1 MITGQDSAPE
11 KAAEAKIEND
21 KGAMKDAATL
31 VATKY
36 VQEYYEKN
44 YVQND
49 PNFTYA
55 NQGAYLKAKLPT
67 ETGEYTYSVSGD
79 TLTVTDSKGNTVT
92 GTINDNGT
100 IAWTGGSTGT
110 NTGNTGGPSQ
120 TGTNTPADTQ
130 TSYVGYYA
138 YVDGVYGVIYADLL
152 AQDTRSGKWGDS
164 NGAWSLPDASA
175 ANAYKS
181 YEVRAL
187 TSSDSKFGNRNTGVI
202 TQVSGTTGLDRFYI
216 MEISN
221 RGSGVNWATACSTT
235 AGTNNSW
242 RLPSKTEWS
251 IFGSAFGITSSN
263 FSSTYGLSGNYWS
276 STEYD
281 SSFAWR
287 ALFYN
292 GSMGISNDKTFAGYV
307 CLCTTF

>member
-1 MITGQDSAPE
+1 MIKLKDHKGITLIALVITIIVLLILAGITIAMITGQDSAPE

-36 VQEYYEKN
+36 VQEYYEKK

-55 NQGAYLKAKLPT
+55 NQGEYLKAKLPT

-110 NTGNTGGPSQ
+110 NTGNNGTGGSSSGNTGGSSQ

-216 MEISN
+216 M
-221 RGSGVNWATACSTT
+221 
-235 AGTNNSW
+235 
-242 RLPSKTEWS
+242 
-251 IFGSAFGITSSN
+251 
-263 FSSTYGLSGNYWS
+263 
-276 STEYD
+276 
-281 SSFAWR
+281 
-287 ALFYN
+287 
-292 GSMGISNDKTFAGYV
+292 
-307 CLCTTF
+307 